1 MSRLNPLWR
10 SLPRSTGQVSART
23 LHTSTPN
30 SAAAAAAPRPP
41 PRRIAVAAAPR
52 RPAPA
57 PAASAATTAAAPKAT
72 STAPQSQQSYN
83 EFDGIDAQDFD
94 FPGEIIDDY
103 APPARA
109 TPTASASTS
118 TSRPKPS
125 TAPRSAPV
133 SGMNNVTPSPP
144 LSAFPNDSYRP
155 LPTTAAGDGLSGGLG
170 DAVNDWST
178 SFAGLSQRPFD
189 KEVAD
194 ALLRPLSKDD
204 VEVKPGE

>member
-10 SLPRSTGQVSART
+10 SLPRPVAQVSART
-23 LHTSTPN
+23 LHTSSPN

-52 RPAPA
+52 RPTPVSATP
-57 PAASAATTAAAPKAT
+57 AATTAAAPKPAT
-72 STAPQSQQSYN
+72 ASLQQSHN
-83 EFDGIDAQDFD
+83 DFDGIDAQDFD

-109 TPTASASTS
+109 VPSASASTS

-125 TAPRSAPV
+125 SPSRSALV

-144 LSAFPNDSYRP
+144 LSTFPNDSYRP

-170 DAVNDWST
+170 DTVNDWST

>member
-1 MSRLNPLWR
+1 MSRIIPACRAWSRTTSSVPSR
-10 SLPRSTGQVSART
+10 SISS
-23 LHTSTPN
+23 STP
-30 SAAAAAAPRPP
+30 SLAAAAAAPRPP

-52 RPAPA
+52 RPAPPA
-57 PAASAATTAAAPKAT
+57 QASPAASAPKPANTT
-72 STAPQSQQSYN
+72 PQASFN
-83 EFDGIDAQDFD
+83 DFDGIDAHDFD
-94 FPGEIIDDY
+94 MPGEIIDDY
-103 APPARA
+103 TPPARA
-109 TPTASASTS
+109 AAPSASASAS

-125 TAPRSAPV
+125 VPSRSAPV
-133 SGMNNVTPSPP
+133 AGMNNVTPSPP
-144 LSAFPNDSYRP
+144 LSTFPNDSYRP
-155 LPTTAAGDGLSGGLG
+155 LPTTAAGDGLGGGLG

>member
-1 MSRLNPLWR
+1 MSRIIPACRAWSRTTSSVPSR
-10 SLPRSTGQVSART
+10 SISS
-23 LHTSTPN
+23 STP
-30 SAAAAAAPRPP
+30 SPAAAAAAPRPP

-52 RPAPA
+52 RTSPAATAA
-57 PAASAATTAAAPKAT
+57 PAASAPKPTT
-72 STAPQSQQSYN
+72 STPQASFN
-83 EFDGIDAQDFD
+83 DFDGIDAHDFD
-94 FPGEIIDDY
+94 MPGEVIDDY
-103 APPARA
+103 TPPARA
-109 TPTASASTS
+109 AAPSASASAS

-125 TAPRSAPV
+125 APSRSAPV
-133 SGMNNVTPSPP
+133 AGMNNVTPSPP
-144 LSAFPNDSYRP
+144 LSTFPNDSYRP
-155 LPTTAAGDGLSGGLG
+155 LPTTAAGDGLGSGLG